1 MTTKT
6 QQPSFD
12 TTYEQ
17 WRPRL
22 YRALAVVT
30 GDADAALD
38 AVDEGFSRRQR
49 AIAGANGGV
58 PSAAL
63 GAARRRLAK
72 PNGDFAGFRL
82 PGDRPGAETM
92 AVVEAV
98 RTLDLDDRLVLVASR
113 YLGWD
118 EEAIGSG
125 LGMLPAEV
133 IQRNRIATQR
143 ILTTTGA
150 ADPGTIDRALG
161 DAAART
167 VVPLSRLESV
177 KRRSRMRW
185 VGALVG
191 AIATAA
197 ALGGGIVLAAN
208 TVFADEAV
216 DTGPVAGGALGSS
229 GALAELEWNRA
240 VLPFTGSGGGEIN
253 ALTAGDD
260 GYVAIYMDHS
270 SGNASPQIIT
280 SVNGLDWEAGAGVDL
295 GVSGGWIGQVAT
307 GGEGWAAVGTS
318 FDEAN
323 GRERPLVLLS
333 PDGVTWNR
341 VEIPVADTL
350 EIDDLVIS
358 VTTNLGAVTVAAD
371 SITVFG
377 SAWGDFQQ
385 VMERFAPDEV
395 SPESGWDVNANGV
408 IDFYGNN
415 GEIAAS
421 FTAAELG
428 IPTEMAEMM
437 RGDQLVA
444 YRTVDGGESWAPLP
458 LTGPSPGWMGSVTT
472 IDDTLLGV
480 FGVGNGNALFRMD
493 DDGWQRVD
501 VGDGGLAA
509 VVATFD
515 GRAYAA
521 GNDAAGNA
529 AVWRSTDGIAWER
542 VALPVLADTSLGTI
556 TAGSHGI
563 IASGYPNQVLGPAE
577 LTVDDLT
584 VSITASGVYTVTDPA
599 GTVLVTAAQEDLV
612 LGPTITINDD
622 AGEAVVTIEPQAIDA
637 AWQAIYAEQDGGDLA
652 RGVDSQTTVVA
663 SLDGET
669 WVRLPID
676 EALPPGFGL
685 SHHAVG
691 PAGVILAGWSQQALP
706 FPGNESGQQV
716 WAGVIPDG

>member
-1 MTTKT
+1 MTTTT

-12 TTYEQ
+12 TIYEQ

-49 AIAGANGGV
+49 AITGARGGV
-58 PSAAL
+58 PAAAL
-63 GAARRRLAK
+63 GAARRRLTR

-82 PGDRPGAETM
+82 PADRPDAETM

-118 EEAIGSG
+118 ETTIGTG
-125 LGMLPAEV
+125 LDMLPGEV
-133 IQRNRIATQR
+133 IQRNRIATNR
-143 ILTTTGA
+143 ILAVTGA
-150 ADPGTIDRALG
+150 TNPDAIDRALL
-161 DAAART
+161 DAAERT

-177 KRRSRMRW
+177 KRRARLRW
-185 VGALVG
+185 TGAFFG

-208 TVFADEAV
+208 TEFADDAS
-216 DTGPVAGGALGSS
+216 DTGPVAGGTLASS

-240 VLPFTGSGGGEIN
+240 ILPFTGNGGGEIN

-260 GYVAIYMDHS
+260 GYVAISVDYG
-270 SGNASPQIIT
+270 SGSGLPQIIT
-280 SVNGLDWEAGAGVDL
+280 SVIGLDWEAGAGVDL
-295 GVSGGWIGQVAT
+295 GPSGGWIGQLAT
-307 GGEGWAAVGTS
+307 GAEGWAAVGST

-333 PDGVTWNR
+333 ADGVAWNR
-341 VEIPVADTL
+341 VEIPVADSM
-350 EIDDLVIS
+350 EIDGMVIS
-358 VTTNLGAVTVAAD
+358 VTTNLGAVAVATD

-377 SAWGDFQQ
+377 TAWGDFQQ
-385 VMERFAPDEV
+385 VMERFVPDDV
-395 SPESGWDVNANGV
+395 SPEFGWNVNQNGV
-408 IDFYGNN
+408 VDFYDGN
-415 GEIAAS
+415 GEIATS
-421 FTAAELG
+421 FTADELG
-428 IPTEMAEMM
+428 ISAELVAMM
-437 RGDQLVA
+437 RGDNLVA
-444 YRTVDGGESWAPLP
+444 YRTVDGGESWAPVP
-458 LTGPSPGWMGSVTT
+458 LTGPAPGWVGSMTVFG
-472 IDDTLLGV
+472 DTLLGV
-480 FGVGNGNALFRMD
+480 FGVGNGSALFRMD
-493 DDGWQRVD
+493 EGGWQRVD
-501 VGDGGLAA
+501 VGDGGLAT

-529 AVWRSTDGIAWER
+529 AVWRSTDGINWDRAT
-542 VALPVLADTSLGTI
+542 LPVLADTSLGTI

-563 IASGYPNQVLGPAE
+563 IASGYPNQVMGPAV
-577 LTVDDLT
+577 LTVDDRT
-584 VSITASGVYTVTDPA
+584 VTITTSGLYTVTDAA
-599 GTVLVTAAQEDLV
+599 GTVLATAAQEDLV
-612 LGPTITINDD
+612 LGPTITISDA
-622 AGEAVVTIEPQAIDA
+622 AGEGVVTIDQQAIDA
-637 AWQAIYAEQDGGDLA
+637 AWQAVFTQLDGDLA
-652 RGVDSQTTVVA
+652 RGGPSQATVVA
-663 SLDGET
+663 SLDGTT

-691 PAGVILAGWSQQALP
+691 PSGVIVAGWSQQALP
-706 FPGNESGQQV
+706 FPGNQSGHQV